1 MIVVVLELFVHR
13 KVIVVLVQLVLN
25 DRTLNFIVLELD
37 HRNHRTLMVVVV
49 LILMSQTVEK
59 LAIGYSLMNSI
70 ESIQATCFT

>member
-25 DRTLNFIVLELD
+25 DRTLNVIVLELD

-70 ESIQATCFT
+70 ESIQAICFT